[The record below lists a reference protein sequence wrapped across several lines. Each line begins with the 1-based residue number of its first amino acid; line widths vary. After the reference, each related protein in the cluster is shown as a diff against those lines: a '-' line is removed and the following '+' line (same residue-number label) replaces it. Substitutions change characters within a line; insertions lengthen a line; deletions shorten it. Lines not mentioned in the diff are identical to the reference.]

1 MKLYGSLTNRL
12 EEGKQF
18 CEEITVGTGMTEYLY
33 SDRHAYEVIEVT
45 DQKHVTVREY
55 DHKHVGEPFTNDW
68 ELISNPNNPA
78 RKLERRGNTWYW
90 TQTVTAADVQDI
102 LDCDSVYSNDDSSNP
117 DLLYKRHAL
126 RMAGFDLD
134 KIVAKGKQTKRG
146 KANVSFGKA
155 EYYYDFEF

>member
-1 MKLYGSLTNRL
+1 MRLYGSLINRL
-12 EEGKQF
+12 DEGKQF
-18 CEEITVGTGMTEYLY
+18 CDEITVGTGMTEYLY

-90 TQTVTAADVQDI
+90 TQTVTAEQVQDV
-102 LDCDSVYSNDDSSNP
+102 LDDASVYSNP

-126 RMAGFDLD
+126 GMAGFDIE
-134 KIVAKGKQTKRG
+134 KIVAKGKQTKRS

-155 EYYYDFEF
+155 EYHYDFEF